1 MVTKKQKSIFKKA
14 LKLLTITILLLIKF
28 VIRNITILFLIL
40 YVFGVEY
47 RYSARYE
54 MQKYFESET
63 YKHLYC
69 FKIAPKNVPVITND
83 FSFNPYVLIQCR
95 TTDEEFEEIKEE
107 VMILKEDVE
116 NYLKE
121 HSDDFSD
128 KEINVYIVGD
138 GVKIEMKNNTND
150 EDFYNLEFEYFRLN
164 HENILES
171 INDEMNAD

>member
-14 LKLLTITILLLIKF
+14 LKLLTITILLFIKF
-28 VIRNITILFLIL
+28 VIRNITILFLIFYASHVSYL
-40 YVFGVEY
+40 H
-47 RYSARYE
+47 SSRYE
-54 MQKYFESET
+54 MQEYLNGKISDYDHLMDMQIKPKYGPDIFT
-63 YKHLYC
+63 DQVFIY
-69 FKIAPKNVPVITND
+69 
-83 FSFNPYVLIQCR
+83 CR

-150 EDFYNLEFEYFRLN
+150 EDFYNLEFERFWLN
-164 HENILES
+164 REDILES
-171 INDEMNAD
+171 INEDNYGY

>member
-14 LKLLTITILLLIKF
+14 LNILTITILLFIEF
-28 VIRNITILFLIL
+28 VIRSSIILFLLL
-40 YVFGVEY
+40 YISPVSY
-47 RYSARYE
+47 LHSSRYE
-54 MQKYFESET
+54 MQEYFNGKISDYDHLMVMQIKPKYGPDIFT
-63 YKHLYC
+63 DQVFIY
-69 FKIAPKNVPVITND
+69 
-83 FSFNPYVLIQCR
+83 CR

-128 KEINVYIVGD
+128 KEIFVRIGCS
-138 GVKIEMKNNTND
+138 GVDIEMKNNIND
-150 EDFYNLEFEYFRLN
+150 EDFYNLEFERFWLN
-164 HENILES
+164 REDILES

>member
-47 RYSARYE
+47 RFSAQYE
-54 MQKYFESET
+54 LSKYFETEQYECLGIFKVKPKFYSSDNISI
-63 YKHLYC
+63 YC
-69 FKIAPKNVPVITND
+69 RIIDDKDYDK
-83 FSFNPYVLIQCR
+83 
-95 TTDEEFEEIKEE
+95 IKEE
-107 VMILKEDVE
+107 VMILKKDIE

-128 KEINVYIVGD
+128 KEIFVRIVG
-138 GVKIEMKNNTND
+138 GSVKIEMKNNIND
-150 EDFYNLEFEYFRLN
+150 EDFYNLEFECFWLN
-164 HENILES
+164 NENILES
-171 INDEMNAD
+171 INDEMNADWI